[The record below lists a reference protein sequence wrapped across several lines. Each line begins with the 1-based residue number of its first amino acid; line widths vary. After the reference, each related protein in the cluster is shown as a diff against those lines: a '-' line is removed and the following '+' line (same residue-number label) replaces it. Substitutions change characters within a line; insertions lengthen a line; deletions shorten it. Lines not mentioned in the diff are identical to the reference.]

1 MPESCKMKFIVLST
15 AILAVCIASVSTAQD
30 GATFL
35 LPPKVIEATATGQ
48 NCPSNETRQS
58 ARNEVRTEVQGYLQ
72 LLTNSGASEGSAA
85 ESCKWIAQFHPN
97 ATSGYY
103 WIRIANGSNARL
115 YCDMST
121 RCGQPGWTRVAFI
134 NMSDTNQS
142 CPSEL
147 AEMTY
152 GGVRVC
158 QRRTNFACDSVNFDV
173 PETYTNVCGRII
185 GYQIGSNDAF
195 CPFQQSCHYRDSVG
209 DTTSPQAFTI
219 NDVYVDGLSLTHGN
233 PREHIWTFA
242 VAINDVDGQQYPEY
256 LCPCTQTGSSAITI
270 PPFVGNDYTCDT
282 GNHVSGWLNGH
293 FYGDDPLWDGVGCRG
308 TDTCCTFNTP
318 PWFMNQLSG
327 PTSDPLELRSCG
339 DQEAN
344 IDENV
349 GIWLLEIYVQ

>member
-1 MPESCKMKFIVLST
+1 MKLAALST
-15 AILAVCIASVSTAQD
+15 ALLGLCIATVCAQD
-30 GATFL
+30 AVT
-35 LPPKVIEATATGQ
+35 LPQLTLAPRVLQANATGQ
-48 NCPSNETRQS
+48 NCASVETRES
-58 ARNEVRTEVQGYLQ
+58 ARNEIRTQVQAYLR
-72 LLTNSGASEGSAA
+72 LLTNSGVDANSAA
-85 ESCKWIAQFHPN
+85 ESCRLIAQFHPN
-97 ATSGYY
+97 TTSGYY
-103 WIRIANGSNARL
+103 WIRTTNGSTTRL

-134 NMSDTNQS
+134 NMSDSSQS

-152 GGVRVC
+152 NGVRVC
-158 QRRTNFACDSVNFDV
+158 QRRANFDCNSVNFSV

-195 CPFQQSCHYRDSVG
+195 CPFQMSCAYRDSG
-209 DTTSPQAFTI
+209 ASTSDRAFTI

-256 LCPCTQTGSSAITI
+256 LCPCTQTGSSGIAI
-270 PPFVGNDYTCDT
+270 PPFIGSNYFCDT
-282 GNHVSGWLNGH
+282 GNHMTGWINGH
-293 FYGDDPLWDGVGCRG
+293 FYGDDPLWDGAGCRG

-327 PTSDPLELRSCG
+327 PTNDPLELRSCG

-349 GIWLLEIYVQ
+349 GIQLLEIYVQ